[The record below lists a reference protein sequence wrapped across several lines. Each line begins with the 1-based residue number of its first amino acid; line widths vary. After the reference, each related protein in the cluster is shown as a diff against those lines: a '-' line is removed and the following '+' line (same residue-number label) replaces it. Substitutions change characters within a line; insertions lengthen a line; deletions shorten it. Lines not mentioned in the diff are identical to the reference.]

1 MGLPDVLDK
10 AGGELRS
17 ARAAWLLVEA
27 AATLLDDETMVRQYV
42 DETLYAVRRA
52 AALLDEWFVFG
63 DTPHAETQGP
73 F

>member
-1 MGLPDVLDK
+1 MSLPDVLDK

-27 AATLLDDETMVRQYV
+27 AGDETVLRQYV

-52 AALLDEWFVFG
+52 AA
-63 DTPHAETQGP
+63 
-73 F
+73 

>member
-1 MGLPDVLDK
+1 MPDVLDK

-27 AATLLDDETMVRQYV
+27 AGDETVLRQYV

-63 DTPHAETQGP
+63 DTPHADTGGP